1 MVPTPVYES
10 ERDGRERTLL
20 VALILPGLPRQ
31 QTLSEI
37 EAFLNFGQPE
47 TQLIHIHVEG
57 FGFD

>member
-1 MVPTPVYES
+1 MF
-10 ERDGRERTLL
+10 RGHC
-20 VALILPGLPRQ
+20 ALPGLPRQ

-47 TQLIHIHVEG
+47 PQLIHIRVEG